1 MPRWVTGYRS
11 ISSSGR
17 RGGSDVDL
25 DNLVALCRA
34 CHDQTDAPFSK
45 GRLVVRALGGG
56 IFTFDLVHA
65 VSKWDARRAIA
76 GTEDEPKSTD
86 FTAASA
92 ERSGDASA
100 ITKKRAGHI
109 AAEPGV
115 NRADDRA
122 MANLRAAA
130 RRRPPP
136 FPDVRLDDLSDW
148 LRRRVDAHVIAMLK
162 ERDTRGLPLTD
173 DQVYLIVLGHYGIT
187 CPHPRYE
194 VPTMCDASQCA
205 ICGGYVT
212 AWDRPR

>member
-1 MPRWVTGYRS
+1 MRAGDGSRATAACRQAGA
-11 ISSSGR
+11 
-17 RGGSDVDL
+17 GGSDEL
-25 DNLVALCRA
+25 DNLAALCRA
-34 CHDQTDAPFSK
+34 CHHQTDAPFSK

-100 ITKKRAGHI
+100 ITQKRAGHI

-136 FPDVRLDDLSDW
+136 FPGSTPGRPLSLDAQA
-148 LRRRVDAHVIAMLK
+148 R
-162 ERDTRGLPLTD
+162 ERPCHCHAEGAR
-173 DQVYLIVLGHYGIT
+173 
-187 CPHPRYE
+187 HPR
-194 VPTMCDASQCA
+194 PPAH
-205 ICGGYVT
+205 
-212 AWDRPR
+212 R

>member
-1 MPRWVTGYRS
+1 M
-11 ISSSGR
+11 
-17 RGGSDVDL
+17 
-25 DNLVALCRA
+25 
-34 CHDQTDAPFSK
+34 
-45 GRLVVRALGGG
+45 RALGSG